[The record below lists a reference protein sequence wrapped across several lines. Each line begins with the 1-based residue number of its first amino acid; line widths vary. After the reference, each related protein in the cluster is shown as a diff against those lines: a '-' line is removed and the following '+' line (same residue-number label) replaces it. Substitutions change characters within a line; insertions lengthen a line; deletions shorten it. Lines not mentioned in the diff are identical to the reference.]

1 MQFNTH
7 THHLLNPNF
16 LERPEPTRP
25 RLHMQPPLA
34 SIRRT
39 PLTRTIRQRRKTLG
53 RNLLENLVAARIT
66 RVRVDEEEGLDF
78 RDTGDDA
85 SDGD

>member
-7 THHLLNPNF
+7 THHLLNPNL

-34 SIRRT
+34 PIRRT
-39 PLTRTIRQRRKTLG
+39 PLTRTIRQRRKTLR
-53 RNLLENLVAARIT
+53 RNLLENLVTARIT